1 MLEIPYTVKSTTVR
15 NAYRDGRYLILQ
27 MNCSLPDVCV
37 VCGQLAAGNVVHKRF
52 GPPDLWWVL
61 PPLTDFIYF
70 VLQSVFAT
78 RYTFD
83 FPFCQSCISPVVQLT
98 RIRPIR
104 LDEDLAV
111 FRGASETL
119 LSFLPPMPPAVAE
132 ERSRG
137 WLQRKFKWLQNN
149 V

>member
-1 MLEIPYTVKSTTVR
+1 VFGVR
-15 NAYRDGRYLILQ
+15 QSG
-27 MNCSLPDVCV
+27 S
-37 VCGQLAAGNVVHKRF
+37 GQRGPQRF

-70 VLQSVFAT
+70 VLQSVLGV

-83 FPFCQSCISPVVQLT
+83 FPFCRSCIPSLVQFT

-111 FRGASETL
+111 FRGASQSL
-119 LSFLPPMPPAVAE
+119 LNLLPPMPPDVAA

-137 WLQRKFKWLQNN
+137 WLQRKFKWLLDN

>member
-1 MLEIPYTVKSTTVR
+1 MMEIPFSEQSGAVR
-15 NAYRDGRYLILQ
+15 NAYCDRAFLVLQ
-27 MNCSLPDVCV
+27 MGASLPDVCAV
-37 VCGQLAAGNVVHKRF
+37 RQSGSGQR
-52 GPPDLWWVL
+52 GPQKVRSPDLWWVL

-70 VLQSVFAT
+70 VLQSAFGT

-83 FPFCQSCISPVVQLT
+83 FPFCRSCIPPLVQLT
-98 RIRPIR
+98 PIRPIR

-111 FRGASETL
+111 FRGASQSL
-119 LSFLPPMPPAVAE
+119 LNLLPPMPPDVAA

-137 WLQRKFKWLQNN
+137 WLQRKFKWLLDN